1 MSTQFRLPD
10 GTYIR
15 DCVKFSGEWDRLRK
29 PIESLGFRVIAFD
42 PGIVLRDEKTNG
54 GSFELP
60 LYAAKRFIDA
70 MSLEKSKFMD
80 NREAVARAICMACE
94 ENPDHAGDCRGNERR
109 WQDYLPCADAAV
121 AALSPEGGEDV
132 SVQTVSEGSTDPGSG
147 TGAFGFGRCEAE
159 YRHLLGKARDA
170 KLGGREAWA
179 VQSAGEKVAVAL
191 VLNRPDWLSEIDY
204 TLAEAIE
211 RAGQEWIAL
220 VPRVAREL
228 ADE

>member
-1 MSTQFRLPD
+1 MSKHYRLPD
-10 GTYIR
+10 GSNTS
-15 DCVKFSGEWDRLRK
+15 DAAKFSDEWDKLRK
-29 PIESLGFRVIAFD
+29 PLESLGFRVIAFD
-42 PGIVLRDEKTNG
+42 PGIVLQDDKTNG

-60 LYAAKRFIDA
+60 LYAAQRFIDA
-70 MSLEKSKFMD
+70 MSSEKSKFMG
-80 NREAVARAICMACE
+80 NREAVARAICVACE
-94 ENPDHAGDCRGNERR
+94 ENPDHAGDCRGNEKR

-121 AALSPEGGEDV
+121 AALRPEVYEDV
-132 SVQTVSEGSTDPGSG
+132 SLQTGTEGSTDPGSG